1 MTTPYNGL
9 RLLLTDHLGGLKVR
23 SAMSHLRPFN
33 FSSVS
38 RQGQKSP
45 EKLSWNLLKAL
56 SGAFVTFFLRHR
68 NVHIW
73 AF

>member
-1 MTTPYNGL
+1 MCLPLGNGHMTTPYNGL

-23 SAMSHLRPFN
+23 SAKSYPRPFN

-45 EKLSWNLLKAL
+45 EKLSWSLLKAL
-56 SGAFVTFFLRHR
+56 GGAIVTF
-68 NVHIW
+68 
-73 AF
+73 